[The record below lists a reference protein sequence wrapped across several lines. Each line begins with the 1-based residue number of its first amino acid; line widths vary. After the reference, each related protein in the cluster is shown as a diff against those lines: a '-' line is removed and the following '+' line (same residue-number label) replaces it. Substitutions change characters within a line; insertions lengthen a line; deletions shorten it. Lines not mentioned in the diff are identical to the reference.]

1 MKVKGTEMLS
11 EFEINRIYMEYQ
23 PKIEKYLL
31 YKTNNRDLAEDLCSD
46 VFMKLLKKADTF
58 DETKASVS
66 TWVYTIAR
74 NTLYDY
80 FRTRHV
86 TEELDEEIR
95 EDSDVEESICNDE
108 TMQELA
114 DALKKLDERERDL
127 ILLQYYGK
135 NTLKDIAEKMGISYS
150 YAKIIHKKALDHLKQ
165 LMG

>member
-1 MKVKGTEMLS
+1 MLS

-66 TWVYTIAR
+66 TWIYTIAR

-114 DALKKLDERERDL
+114 DALKNLTEKATEKTTEESTEAPEAEGPQQIEDD
-127 ILLQYYGK
+127 
-135 NTLKDIAEKMGISYS
+135 NTAAGPGAVISEGAPS
-150 YAKIIHKKALDHLKQ
+150 E
-165 LMG
+165 

>member
-1 MKVKGTEMLS
+1 MKGRNMLS

-23 PKIEKYLL
+23 PKILKYLM
-31 YKTNNRDLAEDLCSD
+31 YKTNSRDLAEDLCSD
-46 VFMKLLKKADTF
+46 VFMKLLKKADSF
-58 DETKASVS
+58 DETKSSVS
-66 TWVYTIAR
+66 TWIYTIAR

-95 EDSDVEESICNDE
+95 EESDVEESLCNEE

-114 DALKKLDERERDL
+114 GALKKLDERERDL
-127 ILLQYYGK
+127 ILLQYYGG
-135 NTLKDIAEKMGISYS
+135 NTLKDIAERMGISYS
-150 YAKIIHKKALDHLKQ
+150 YAKILHKKALDHLKQ